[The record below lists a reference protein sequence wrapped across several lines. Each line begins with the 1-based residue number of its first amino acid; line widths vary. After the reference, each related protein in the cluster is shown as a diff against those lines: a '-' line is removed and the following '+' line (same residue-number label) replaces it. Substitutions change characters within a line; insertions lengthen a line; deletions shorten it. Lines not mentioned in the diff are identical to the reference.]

1 MPLHLSCGDEGVAVG
16 RLLTVHPCPICYYH
30 VEDELHEGGSGIAPM
45 FLRNRY
51 VLAICKDC
59 RHLVSVLVPNN
70 DLQVQ
75 DALLSARRELVQ
87 MEADAVIGDR
97 RARDLL
103 PLFREALDTF
113 DPKEVPPAVTAC
125 TMCGS
130 ANLEIVTD
138 VSGEQY
144 DDQDAWIKCPQ
155 CQEGHLLIETTGAW
169 D

>member
-1 MPLHLSCGDEGVAVG
+1 
-16 RLLTVHPCPICYYH
+16 
-30 VEDELHEGGSGIAPM
+30 
-45 FLRNRY
+45 
-51 VLAICKDC
+51 
-59 RHLVSVLVPNN
+59 
-70 DLQVQ
+70 
-75 DALLSARRELVQ
+75 

-103 PLFREALDTF
+103 PLFRETLDTF
-113 DPKEVPPAVTAC
+113 DQDETPPAITTC

-130 ANLEIVTD
+130 KNLDIQTEVT
-138 VSGEQY
+138 GEQY